1 MTYAST
7 SVDRRAQYYAR
18 CADIIAADLL
28 DFYTRAERG
37 RRWQSRFQTMIQPA
51 QVVSQYLRKV
61 ARTTAR
67 PAAAQDSIARSSAR
81 TQPSLPA

>member
-18 CADIIAADLL
+18 CADIIAADPL

-37 RRWQSRFQTMIQPA
+37 RRWQSRFHVQLQPL
-51 QVVSQYLRKV
+51 QVVRQYLNQV
-61 ARTTAR
+61 ARNTIRPVSR
-67 PAAAQDSIARSSAR
+67 PAL
-81 TQPSLPA
+81 TG